1 MTLLFAFLFAHS
13 LLGDLS
19 AGATRPSEPVEGPYA
34 PSNVE
39 ANAAVAAEAQPVAVD
54 APASSE
60 EDPVAEPVAETSAE
74 AEAVGEEPVVAD
86 EAAAENPAVE
96 EPKQDEPVAEETEQA
111 EPPAEVQKPAEEPPQ
126 EDKAAEDVP
135 KAKAKS
141 SHDRPEFEMP
151 RSVKIT
157 SERTDYDR
165 REGVIMFDKNVFVDD
180 AEYKMHS
187 DQLYV
192 FLDGTNELKRIVAIG
207 NVSITN
213 ETRVGSCAKAAYTKS
228 VGKVVMYGDS
238 SGARAKLADYG
249 KRKSEVEG
257 RKITFWIDSEQ
268 VEVEGST
275 VTLDAGGYGGKE
287 GAKKLLGK

>member
-1 MTLLFAFLFAHS
+1 MTFLFAFLFAQS

-19 AGATRPSEPVEGPYA
+19 PAAPAPKPSAPVVAPYA
-34 PSNVE
+34 AANVE
-39 ANAAVAAEAQPVAVD
+39 ANAAVMAKTEVAEVAEEKQVVEEKQEVADEGGD
-54 APASSE
+54 APA
-60 EDPVAEPVAETSAE
+60 ARRTEP
-74 AEAVGEEPVVAD
+74 AD
-86 EAAAENPAVE
+86 EGGDAPAAHRTEPAVRR
-96 EPKQDEPVAEETEQA
+96 TEF
-111 EPPAEVQKPAEEPPQ
+111 
-126 EDKAAEDVP
+126 D
-135 KAKAKS
+135 
-141 SHDRPEFEMP
+141 MP

-238 SGARAKLADYG
+238 SGVRAKLADYG